1 MHAFCALK
9 LYHFNCAVN
18 VHFEKLETIY
28 RSSVLKNGSKIW
40 FLAFLNYRCYHFFL
54 SNRFLWSFYLAF
66 TNGFDQKKTSSY
78 SIYGPNIVKYSGP
91 HIVKYNH
98 KDPWPNKKTFTSVWF
113 REQNI
118 VLNWFTRTTSYY
130 YLILQNRGIKLGL

>member
-1 MHAFCALK
+1 MTDHILKPFFKTICLEKVKNLIRITLLHFKFIKSLIWYIMHAFCALK

-28 RSSVLKNGSKIW
+28 RSSVLKNDSKIW
-40 FLAFLNYRCYHFFL
+40 FLAFPNYRFYHFFL

-78 SIYGPNIVKYSGP
+78 IEK
-91 HIVKYNH
+91 
-98 KDPWPNKKTFTSVWF
+98 
-113 REQNI
+113 
-118 VLNWFTRTTSYY
+118 VLNFFCKVTESVFFMSRF
-130 YLILQNRGIKLGL
+130 